1 MAILTQTHNGLKFV
15 GTGTSILNDNGQQI
29 MRLIGTTRTNTKV
42 GIGPQTPTTVFTVH
56 DIQDTSYFSGIG
68 IHRYEETYDGQQ
80 PHHFFNAVGGSL
92 NLVADAVRD
101 INIMQ
106 GQNGNHVA
114 IFKHVGSEAY
124 RMGLG
129 TEDPAAKL
137 HVVGTAKITGDLLL
151 GEDGTTPKIDIMF
164 EDETAGVG
172 YDRRIHIGKSDDL
185 PNSNSYPSYTGAGG
199 YGIQFQSYSDGAYFG
214 IRPYPNTTST
224 NYRPVINWGD
234 DVADSP
240 FAFQFNGTDVF
251 KVTTS
256 GKVAGTG
263 HSWDAFRPQGLTG
276 SEAVGSETNKLIL
289 SGGSINFKGSGGS
302 GSTNL
307 QIDGTTFLSSG
318 LALTINSGT
327 LNGNEIAT
335 LIDVYRTKANIG
347 SHGTGRWRNSSNL
360 YPEPAAELI
369 NAATGNPFNS
379 GIVADSLMYK
389 DVESYSYD
397 GSAWADC
404 SSETDFSGLLTPNS
418 SHTWGGV
425 NLERDQDDYIMYVG
439 NQTGYGFHG
448 WLLMMHSTNGNDFSY
463 KIETTDTN
471 PDTLAKKTEDVGGS
485 TGWSVI
491 DSNLGDDINS
501 WPGYTIDK
509 IYLRTGSSSDDYVRI
524 RFTPSWDASY
534 TTKITLGKIGM
545 YASYGNFTKPA
556 SVDKDKFFKFNNGIG
571 IGYVYGSDNHYINAH
586 KDLPAGMFST
596 YRNDTGFV
604 LNRSYADY
612 GNDGT
617 TIEYQERIGVDGNS
631 ASVGTFG
638 AHKFSL
644 RTSNTDALV
653 VDTDGKIGIN
663 TASNSAEETNNGVP
677 RLQVTTATAAL
688 GEFPLAARFTTAS
701 DAGNNSG
708 VSVLIN
714 SGNDRGLMISAGR
727 EVENTAKVTLNVVN
741 NDGDELDTITMKQ
754 SSAGASSAY
763 VGIGTTSPSEKLEV
777 AGNDISALIYDST
790 DMINDDE
797 SAILKLRHVASSE
810 SGDTFFSPSHP
821 HAGINFEREW
831 VAAGG
836 TLSTLAKIHTYGETS
851 WGGGL
856 VFMTKPDDGSSSSDP
871 VNVLD
876 LTPDGEALFS
886 GNVGIGTTS
895 PDAPLSIHGAQELGI
910 GASGLRVHRPDSF
923 GQFGF
928 FDYGQ
933 SSGTTYIGSS
943 YTGGTAANY
952 GEIRFRQL
960 SNGGAVK
967 DTMVI
972 SSDNKVGIGTA
983 SPQSKLHIETGSGG
997 AYSPNINHDD
1007 VTIEGSGN
1015 IGLQLFSPNTSYQYI
1030 AFGDPDSV
1038 NAGYLRY
1045 YHGANQM
1052 VFRTNGSDNMIINS
1066 SGYVGIGEDNP
1077 AVPLHVSRD
1086 SASGENIALILD
1098 NNDTTAG
1105 NEIGMLFRSMVGS
1118 TNTDFEIFGKANASN
1133 DMDLVFQSDGSNER
1147 VRFASDGNVGIG
1159 TNDPRTALDFAL
1171 VGNTSQ
1177 VSNISLPVY
1186 NGPSGGDGTTIG
1198 SALQWYPHYGGYTK
1212 RSAGI
1217 AQIAEGNYFRSG
1229 LAFYTNNSETSTGDW
1244 AERIRINMDGDLGVG
1259 NTAPKEKLDVQ
1270 GSIVLGREHGVSQ
1283 LHNNVDF
1290 NKLTPGLIW
1299 REYNYTESPT
1309 THATSSDTLSAK
1321 IKDHTTFTESGIAT
1335 IVNGF
1340 TRSDDTYIVEFV
1352 GYYFAEEAG
1361 THLFSVSA
1369 DDSADMFIDGK
1380 RVAFWYGGHGDNS
1393 SATGGTLGS
1402 GNGTVQTPGS
1412 IYLEKGYHRIYT
1424 RFQENTGGDSIN
1436 LWHQAPSDSAYEV
1449 IPAANLFHDAA
1460 DRAMSTEHGV
1470 EFHEAVVSAKELTA
1484 FNGILNLDDD
1494 GTHDGVINAKASLT
1508 INIDADANST
1518 GEAFRINKNT
1528 TAVNSTPLLQISESM
1543 VTRFNAQQDSG
1554 SRIELFNN
1562 RQDLSNVEVFRIAS
1576 YNSVEAS
1583 GIHFY
1588 RGGGGASGYATVYAK
1603 KNNASSLE
1611 RVVKFGG
1618 DNTLDATFAADVI
1631 AYSDKRVKE
1640 NIKTLDGKKVL
1651 DMRGVSFNRTDQDG
1665 RLSSGVIAQELE
1677 KVAPELVKDDGDLK
1691 AVAYGNLTG
1700 YLIEAIKDQQKQIDE
1715 LKKLIKNG
1723 NNL

>member
-68 IHRYEETYDGQQ
+68 IHQYEETYDGQQ

-92 NLVADAVRD
+92 NLVADAVRN

-114 IFKHVGSEAY
+114 IFKHVGNSVY

-129 TEDPAAKL
+129 TDNPASKLHVYGGSTNTEIFLGEEAAADKAGIIKYNQGDGNGIGTLQLGHWGDTLGTAGMTIKKGGSVGIGTDDPDNEL

-164 EDETAGVG
+164 EDEAAGVG

-185 PNSNSYPSYTGAGG
+185 PNSNSYPTYTGAGS
-199 YGIQFQSYSDGAYFG
+199 YGVHFQSYSDGAFFG
-214 IRPYPNTTST
+214 IRPYPNTTSS

-234 DVADSP
+234 DTTDSP
-240 FAFQFNGTDVF
+240 FAFQFNGADVF

-263 HSWDAFRPQGLTG
+263 HSWDAFRPQGLAG
-276 SEAVGSETNKLIL
+276 NEAVGSETNKLIL
-289 SGGSINFKGSGGS
+289 SGGSINFKGAGGS

-327 LNGNEIAT
+327 LSGNEIAT
-335 LIDVYRTKANIG
+335 MPDVYRTKANIG
-347 SHGTGRWRNSSNL
+347 SHGTGRWRNTSNL

-369 NAATGNPFNS
+369 NSATGNPFNS
-379 GIVADSLMYK
+379 GMIADALMYK
-389 DVESYSYD
+389 DIESYSYD
-397 GSAWADC
+397 GSSWADC
-404 SSETDFSGLLTPNS
+404 SSDTDFSGLAVPNS
-418 SHTWGGV
+418 AHTWGGV
-425 NLERDQDDYIMYVG
+425 QLERDQDDYIMYVG

-448 WLLMMHSTNGNDFSY
+448 WLLMMHSTDGNSFSY
-463 KIETTDTN
+463 KIETTETN

-485 TGWSVI
+485 TGWSVT
-491 DSNLGDDINS
+491 DNNINDNISS

-524 RFTPSWDASY
+524 RITPNWNASY
-534 TTKITLGKIGM
+534 TTKINLGKIGM
-545 YASYGNFTKPA
+545 YATYGSFLKPA
-556 SVDKDKFFKFNNGIG
+556 SVNKDRFFKFNNGIG

-604 LNRSYADY
+604 LNRAYADY
-612 GNDGT
+612 SNDGT

-677 RLQVTTATAAL
+677 RLQVTTATAPL
-688 GEFPLAARFTTAS
+688 GGFPLAARFTTAS

-727 EVENTAKVTLNVVN
+727 EIENVAKVTLNVVD

-754 SSAGASSAY
+754 SSAGSSSAF
-763 VGIGTTSPSEKLEV
+763 VGIGTTTPAEKLEV
-777 AGNDISALIYDST
+777 SGSVKVGNMKLQPANGGRIGFNRNTSNGAIYDS
-790 DMINDDE
+790 DYSAFQIN
-797 SAILKLRHVASSE
+797 
-810 SGDTFFSPSHP
+810 
-821 HAGINFEREW
+821 
-831 VAAGG
+831 
-836 TLSTLAKIHTYGETS
+836 
-851 WGGGL
+851 
-856 VFMTKPDDGSSSSDP
+856 
-871 VNVLD
+871 
-876 LTPDGEALFS
+876 
-886 GNVGIGTTS
+886 
-895 PDAPLSIHGAQELGI
+895 
-910 GASGLRVHRPDSF
+910 
-923 GQFGF
+923 
-928 FDYGQ
+928 
-933 SSGTTYIGSS
+933 
-943 YTGGTAANY
+943 
-952 GEIRFRQL
+952 
-960 SNGGAVK
+960 
-967 DTMVI
+967 
-972 SSDNKVGIGTA
+972 
-983 SPQSKLHIETGSGG
+983 G
-997 AYSPNINHDD
+997 AYSGGDFLGI
-1007 VTIEGSGN
+1007 
-1015 IGLQLFSPNTSYQYI
+1015 QSY
-1030 AFGDPDSV
+1030 
-1038 NAGYLRY
+1038 
-1045 YHGANQM
+1045 
-1052 VFRTNGSDNMIINS
+1052 NS
-1066 SGYVGIGEDNP
+1066 SG
-1077 AVPLHVSRD
+1077 
-1086 SASGENIALILD
+1086 
-1098 NNDTTAG
+1098 
-1105 NEIGMLFRSMVGS
+1105 
-1118 TNTDFEIFGKANASN
+1118 
-1133 DMDLVFQSDGSNER
+1133 VFQGLISVKAGKL
-1147 VRFASDGNVGIG
+1147 GIG
-1159 TNDPRTALDFAL
+1159 TNDPGASLNIKGNSKYAKWTEDTNNYNVVEIGADSDGDGVINLRDSGNGIKVKLYAEINADNYIHNGGNFGIGNATPGQKLHVDNGGVRVENNGTGLGGFISVGNKTESAGNYSAYFFGNTNQDSTYFKGGIAYETLASTNGRGDMHFLQNSATSSANATISDSVMTILNGGNIGIGNVTPRTALDFAK
-1171 VGNTSQ
+1171 VGLSNQ
-1177 VSNISLPVY
+1177 VSNISLPLL
-1186 NGPSGGDGTTIG
+1186 NGPTDGSGTTIG

-1217 AQIAEGNYFRSG
+1217 AHIAEGDYFRSG
-1229 LAFYTNNSETSTGDW
+1229 LAFYTNNSSSSTGDW
-1244 AERIRINMDGDLGVG
+1244 AERMRINMDGDLGVG
-1259 NTAPKEKLDVQ
+1259 SSAPKEKLDVQ
-1270 GSIVLGREHGVSQ
+1270 GSVVLGREHGISQ
-1283 LHNNVDF
+1283 LHNNLGF
-1290 NKLTPGLIW
+1290 NKLTPGLVW
-1299 REYNYTESPT
+1299 REYDCTGDGG
-1309 THATSSDTLSAK
+1309 THATSSDSLNTK
-1321 IKDHTTFTESGIAT
+1321 IKDHGSFTESGIAT

-1340 TRSDDTYIVEFV
+1340 TRSDDTYIVEFS

-1369 DDSADMFIDGK
+1369 DDSTDMFIDGK

-1402 GNGTVQTPGS
+1402 GGGTVQTPGS

-1424 RFQENTGGDSIN
+1424 RFHENTGGDSIN
-1436 LWHQAPSDSAYEV
+1436 IWHQAPSDSAYEV

-1460 DRAMSTEHGV
+1460 DRAMSTGDGV

-1484 FNGILNLDDD
+1484 FDGVLNLDDNGD
-1494 GTHDGVINAKASLT
+1494 ADGVINAKASLT
-1508 INIDADANST
+1508 INIDADNNST
-1518 GEAFRINKNT
+1518 GEAFRINRNT

-1543 VTRFNAQQDSG
+1543 VTRFNAQQNSG

-1562 RQDLSNVEVFRIAS
+1562 RQDSGNAEVFRIAS

-1588 RGGGGASGYATVYAK
+1588 RGGGSSTGYATVYAK
-1603 KNNASSLE
+1603 KSNSASLE

-1651 DMRGVSFNRTDQDG
+1651 EMRGVSFNRTDQDG

>member
-68 IHRYEETYDGQQ
+68 IHQYEETYDGQQ

-92 NLVADAVRD
+92 NLVADAVRN

-114 IFKHVGSEAY
+114 IFKHVGNSAY

-129 TEDPAAKL
+129 TDDPGAKLHVYGGTANTEIFLGEEAAADKAGIVKYNQGDGNGIGTLQLGHWGDTLGTSGVTIKKGGSVGIGTDDPDNEL

-151 GEDGTTPKIDIMF
+151 GEDGTTPKIDMMF

-185 PNSNSYPSYTGAGG
+185 PNSNSYPTYTGAGG
-199 YGIQFQSYSDGAYFG
+199 YGIHFQSYSDGAYFG
-214 IRPYPNTTST
+214 IRPYPDTTST

-234 DVADSP
+234 DTTDSP

-263 HSWDAFRPQGLTG
+263 HSWDAFRPMGLTG
-276 SEAVGSETNKLIL
+276 TEAVGSETNKLVL
-289 SGGSINFKGSGGS
+289 SGGSINFKGSSGS

-335 LIDVYRTKANIG
+335 LVDTYRTKANIG
-347 SHGTGRWRNSSNL
+347 AHGTGRWRNTSNL

-404 SSETDFSGLLTPNS
+404 SSETDFSGLVVPNS
-418 SHTWGGV
+418 AHTWGGV
-425 NLERDQDDYIMYVG
+425 DLERDQDDYIMYFG
-439 NQTGYGFHG
+439 PATGYSFNG
-448 WLLMMHSTNGNDFSY
+448 WLLMMHSTNGNTFSY

-485 TGWSVI
+485 TGWSVVDANI
-491 DSNLGDDINS
+491 GDAISS

-524 RFTPSWDASY
+524 RITPNWNANY
-534 TTKITLGKIGM
+534 TGKINFGKIGM

-556 SVDKDKFFKFNNGIG
+556 SVNKDQFFKFNNGIG
-571 IGYVYGSDNHYINAH
+571 IGYLYGTADHYINAH

-604 LNRSYADY
+604 LNRAYADY
-612 GNDGT
+612 ANDGT
-617 TIEYQERIGVDGNS
+617 SVEYQERIGVDGNK

-644 RTSNTDALV
+644 RTSNTDALII
-653 VDTDGKIGIN
+653 DTDGKIGIN

-677 RLQVTTATAAL
+677 RLQVTTTTAPL

-727 EVENTAKVTLNVVN
+727 EVENVAKVTLNVVEN
-741 NDGDELDTITMKQ
+741 NGNELDTITMKQ

-763 VGIGTTSPSEKLEV
+763 VGIGETSPAARLHVKDSGCDIITEATT
-777 AGNDISALIYDST
+777 AGNSARLR
-790 DMINDDE
+790 
-797 SAILKLRHVASSE
+797 LK
-810 SGDTFFSPSHP
+810 T
-821 HAGINFEREW
+821 
-831 VAAGG
+831 
-836 TLSTLAKIHTYGETS
+836 TYGEYR
-851 WGGGL
+851 
-856 VFMTKPDDGSSSSDP
+856 VGSHNNSYW
-871 VNVLD
+871 VY
-876 LTPDGEALFS
+876 
-886 GNVGIGTTS
+886 
-895 PDAPLSIHGAQELGI
+895 
-910 GASGLRVHRPDSF
+910 DSAA
-923 GQFGF
+923 
-928 FDYGQ
+928 
-933 SSGTTYIGSS
+933 SS
-943 YTGGTAANY
+943 Y
-952 GEIRFRQL
+952 R
-960 SNGGAVK
+960 
-967 DTMVI
+967 MW
-972 SSDNKVGIGTA
+972 
-983 SPQSKLHIETGSGG
+983 
-997 AYSPNINHDD
+997 
-1007 VTIEGSGN
+1007 
-1015 IGLQLFSPNTSYQYI
+1015 
-1030 AFGDPDSV
+1030 
-1038 NAGYLRY
+1038 
-1045 YHGANQM
+1045 
-1052 VFRTNGSDNMIINS
+1052 INS
-1066 SGYVGIGEDNP
+1066 SGHVGIGEDNP
-1077 AVPLHVSRD
+1077 VVPLHVSRD

-1098 NNDTTAG
+1098 NNNTTAG
-1105 NEIGMLFRSMVGS
+1105 NEIGMLFRSMVGGA
-1118 TNTDFEIFGKANASN
+1118 NTDFEIFGKANAAN
-1133 DMDLVFQSDGSNER
+1133 DMDLVFQSDGSSER
-1147 VRFASDGNVGIG
+1147 VRFTSNGNVGIG
-1159 TNDPRTALDFAL
+1159 TNDPRTSLDFAS
-1171 VGNTSQ
+1171 VGTTNQ

-1186 NGPSGGDGTTIG
+1186 NGPSEGDGTTIG

-1229 LAFYTNNSETSTGDW
+1229 LAFYTNNSQSSTGDW
-1244 AERIRINMDGDLGVG
+1244 AERMRISMDGNLGVG
-1259 NTAPKEKLDVQ
+1259 NTTPKEKLDVQ
-1270 GSIVLGREHGVSQ
+1270 GSLVLGREHGVSQ

-1299 REYNYTESPT
+1299 REYDYTESST
-1309 THATSSDTLSAK
+1309 SHATSSDTLSAK
-1321 IKDHTTFTESGIAT
+1321 IKDHTTFTDSGIAT

-1393 SATGGTLGS
+1393 SATGGTTGS
-1402 GNGTVQTPGS
+1402 GGGTVQTPGS

-1449 IPAANLFHDAA
+1449 IPAANLFHNAA

-1484 FNGILNLDDD
+1484 FNGILNLDDN

-1508 INIDADANST
+1508 INIDSDANST
-1518 GEAFRINKNT
+1518 AEAFRINRNT
-1528 TAVNSTPLLQISESM
+1528 TAVDSTPLLQISESM
-1543 VTRFNAQQDSG
+1543 VTRFNAQQNSG
-1554 SRIELFNN
+1554 SRIELFND
-1562 RQDLSNVEVFRIAS
+1562 RQDLGNVEVFRIAS

-1588 RGGGGASGYATVYAK
+1588 RGGGGAAGYATVYAK

>member
-42 GIGPQTPTTVFTVH
+42 GIGPHTPTTVFTVH

-68 IHRYEETYDGQQ
+68 IHQYEETYDGQQ
-80 PHHFFNAVGGSL
+80 PHHFFNAVGGTL
-92 NLVADAVRD
+92 NLVADSVKD

-114 IFKHVGSEAY
+114 IFKHVGSSAY

-129 TEDPAAKL
+129 TDDPDAKLHVYGGTANTEIFLGEDAAADKAGIIKYNQGDGNGIGTLQLGHWGDTLGTAGMTIKKGGKVGIGTDDPEQAL

-151 GEDGTTPKIDIMF
+151 GETGTTPKIDMMF
-164 EDETAGVG
+164 EDISTGPG

-185 PNSNSYPSYTGAGG
+185 PNTNSYPTYTGAGA
-199 YGIQFQSYSDGAYFG
+199 YGVQFQSYSDGAFFG
-214 IRPYPNTTST
+214 IVPYST
-224 NYRPVINWGD
+224 NNYRPVINWGD
-234 DVADSP
+234 DTTDSP
-240 FAFQFNGTDVF
+240 FAFQFNGVDVF

-263 HSWDAFRPQGLTG
+263 HSWDAFIPMGLSGTEG
-276 SEAVGSETNKLIL
+276 VGSETNKLVL

-327 LNGNEIAT
+327 LGGNEIAT
-335 LIDVYRTKANIG
+335 YPNVYRTKANIG

-379 GIVADSLMYK
+379 GIISDVLMYK
-389 DVESYSYD
+389 DIESYSYD
-397 GSAWADC
+397 GSSWADC
-404 SSETDFSGLLTPNS
+404 SSETDFSGLAVPNS
-418 SHTWGGV
+418 AHTWSGV
-425 NLERDQDDYIMYVG
+425 SLERDQDDYIMYIS

-448 WLLMMHSTNGNDFSY
+448 WLLIMHSTDGNSFSY

-485 TGWSVI
+485 TGWSVV
-491 DSNLGDDINS
+491 DANINDGISS

-509 IYLRTGSSSDDYVRI
+509 IYLRTGSTSDDYVRI
-524 RFTPSWDASY
+524 RITPNWNANY
-534 TTKITLGKIGM
+534 TTKIHLGKIGM
-545 YASYGNFTKPA
+545 YATYGSFLKPA
-556 SVDKDKFFKFNNGIG
+556 SVDKDRFFKFNNGIG
-571 IGYVYGSDNHYINAH
+571 IGYLYGSDNHYINAH

-604 LNRSYADY
+604 LNRAYADY

-727 EVENTAKVTLNVVN
+727 EVENVAKVTLNVVEN
-741 NDGDELDTITMKQ
+741 NGNELDTITMKQ
-754 SSAGASSAY
+754 SSAGASAAF
-763 VGIGTTSPSEKLEV
+763 VGIGTETPAEKLEV
-777 AGNDISALIYDST
+777 SGSVKVGNVKLEPANGGRLGFNRNTSNGAIYDANYGAFQ
-790 DMINDDE
+790 INGAAANAEFLGIE
-797 SAILKLRHVASSE
+797 SYNSSGTFQGLISVKAGKL
-810 SGDTFFSPSHP
+810 
-821 HAGINFEREW
+821 
-831 VAAGG
+831 
-836 TLSTLAKIHTYGETS
+836 
-851 WGGGL
+851 
-856 VFMTKPDDGSSSSDP
+856 
-871 VNVLD
+871 
-876 LTPDGEALFS
+876 
-886 GNVGIGTTS
+886 GIGTND
-895 PDAPLSIHGAQELGI
+895 PGASLNIKGNSNYAKWTESTNNYNVVEI
-910 GASGLRVHRPDSF
+910 GAD
-923 GQFGF
+923 
-928 FDYGQ
+928 
-933 SSGTTYIGSS
+933 SSGDGVINLRDSGNGIKVKLYAEPNANNYI
-943 YTGGTAANY
+943 N
-952 GEIRFRQL
+952 
-960 SNGGAVK
+960 NGG
-967 DTMVI
+967 
-972 SSDNKVGIGTA
+972 NFGVGEA
-983 SPQSKLHIETGSGG
+983 S
-997 AYSPNINHDD
+997 
-1007 VTIEGSGN
+1007 
-1015 IGLQLFSPNTSYQYI
+1015 
-1030 AFGDPDSV
+1030 
-1038 NAGYLRY
+1038 
-1045 YHGANQM
+1045 
-1052 VFRTNGSDNMIINS
+1052 
-1066 SGYVGIGEDNP
+1066 P

-1086 SASGENIALILD
+1086 SASGENIALMLD

-1118 TNTDFEIFGKANASN
+1118 TNTDFEIFGKANAAN

-1147 VRFASDGNVGIG
+1147 VRFTSNGNVGIG
-1159 TNDPRTALDFAL
+1159 TNDPRTALDFAK
-1171 VGNTSQ
+1171 VGVTNQ
-1177 VSNISLPVY
+1177 ISNISLPVY
-1186 NGPSGGDGTTIG
+1186 NGPGGDGGATVG
-1198 SALQWYPHYGGYTK
+1198 SALQWYPNYSGYTK

-1217 AQIAEGNYFRSG
+1217 AHIAEGNYFRSG
-1229 LAFYTNNSETSTGDW
+1229 LAFYTNNSESTTGDW
-1244 AERIRINMDGDLGVG
+1244 AERMRINMHGDLGVG
-1259 NTAPKEKLDVQ
+1259 NSAPKEKLDVQ
-1270 GSIVLGREHGVSQ
+1270 GSIVLGREHGISQ
-1283 LHNNVDF
+1283 LHNNLGF

-1309 THATSSDTLSAK
+1309 EHVISSDDFNTK
-1321 IKDHTTFTESGIAT
+1321 IKEHTTFTESGIAT

-1369 DDSADMFIDGK
+1369 DDSTDMFIDGK

-1393 SATGGTLGS
+1393 AATGGTTGS
-1402 GNGTVQTPGS
+1402 GGGTAQTPGS

-1424 RFQENTGGDSIN
+1424 RFHEVTGGDSIN
-1436 LWHQAPSDSAYEV
+1436 LWHQAPSDTAYEV
-1449 IPAANLFHDAA
+1449 IPAANLWHEAA

-1518 GEAFRINKNT
+1518 GEAFRINRNT

-1543 VTRFNAQQDSG
+1543 VTRFNAQQNSG
-1554 SRIELFNN
+1554 SRIELYNN
-1562 RQDLSNVEVFRIAS
+1562 RQDQSNVEVFRIAS

-1588 RGGGGASGYATVYAK
+1588 RGGGGAAGYVTVYAK

-1640 NIKTLDGKKVL
+1640 NIETLDGKKVL
-1651 DMRGVSFNRTDQDG
+1651 EMRGVSYNRTDQDG
-1665 RLSSGVIAQELE
+1665 RFSSGVIAQELE

-1715 LKKLIKNG
+1715 LKKIIKNG